1 MRRLFTLLFA
11 FWVIL
16 QGGCSKTAIQN
27 RPLVIPYTAA
37 DSGTVINA
45 QKAITSFVIKATD
58 NPGKLSTDV
67 SGSTTFDSVNL
78 VFPRGTDLSNLI
90 PTITIIGKSV
100 SPTSLTPQ
108 NFDSVVVYTVTA
120 TDGSHFNWK
129 VASSFR

>member
-1 MRRLFTLLFA
+1 MKRPVILIFT

-45 QKAITSFVIKATD
+45 QKAITSFIIKAAD
-58 NPGKLSTDV
+58 NPGKVSMDV
-67 SGSTTFDSVNL
+67 TGSTTFDSVNL

-100 SPTSLTPQ
+100 SPTSLTPE
-108 NFDSVVVYTVTA
+108 NFDSVVVYVVTA
-120 TDGSHFNWK
+120 TDGSKFSWK